1 MYILELL
8 KDMVTKWSGV
18 LWSCYLVIVVKNE
31 TYESKKLRE
40 YNKHRDSRL
49 PKFISEMKY

>member
-40 YNKHRDSRL
+40 YNKHRDPRL